1 MTLLTKLLIAAG
13 VLAALAGAA
22 YLVRTSIY
30 DDGYRAGLATAAK
43 AIDNQRAEVARK
55 NATIVKGDQA
65 LIVAKTEDKE
75 KIVTI
80 YRTIREQL
88 NAQIIEVPV
97 YRDRACVVPAD
108 GLRLIARAAAGGVP
122 TDPPG
127 AARDSAPATA
137 SPGK

>member
-1 MTLLTKLLIAAG
+1 MSTLTKLLIAAG
-13 VLAALAGAA
+13 VLAALVGAG
-22 YLVRTSIY
+22 YLVRSSIY

-80 YRTIREQL
+80 YREIHEQVQQ
-88 NAQIIEVPV
+88 QIVEVPI
-97 YRDRACVVPAD
+97 YRACVVPAD
-108 GLRLIARAAAGGVP
+108 GLRLIARAAAGGSLP

-127 AARDSAPATA
+127 AARDSDPATA
-137 SPGK
+137 SPSK